1 MPFHAS
7 CSDTPSSFRPA
18 HDTGRLLDTGA
29 IASFDLVI
37 RTVGARAD
45 SPLTR
50 FLVKS
55 TASITAVHDLQG
67 SGATVVEEPPLDVR
81 DARYGI
87 ACASCSTSHGVA

>member
-55 TASITAVHDLQG
+55 TASITAVQ
-67 SGATVVEEPPLDVR
+67 EPPLDVR